1 MKNINFIENE
11 EEDDFAKKL
20 EEDLEKESNIYINN
34 FEFKYEKSD
43 EELMKLSKEEIITY
57 KNIQISQLKSYINS
71 LEKEKEDLINNF
83 KITTDT
89 LIEKI
94 KQIEFNCQG
103 IRPQTAHIIKDINV
117 NKKRN
122 SKLKNKKDLFED
134 ENEEENNIELN
145 KNIINIDNS
154 TNPTNEYQRC
164 PNCTKEFPISEY
176 IEHSLQCLRKIFR
189 CQKCNK
195 MMPISEK
202 ETHLNNYQNKSKLIN
217 AIKSNDEEYFKE
229 AIRHGFKVNTNI
241 LEENSGNNLLSIIA
255 INNKLN
261 FFRLLYAY
269 SDEPDKIDINFRNK
283 CDLTPLMIC
292 CKNNYIELSKEI
304 IKKGGD
310 VNAKNILGDTPL
322 RIAQMNKNE
331 KLSLMLINEF
341 KAHFK

>member
-11 EEDDFAKKL
+11 EEDAFAKQL

-34 FEFKYEKSD
+34 FEIKTEKSD
-43 EELMKLSKEEIITY
+43 EELMNMTKEEIITY

-89 LIEKI
+89 LLEKI
-94 KQIEFNCQG
+94 KQIEYNNMG
-103 IRPQTAHIIKDINV
+103 IRPQTAHIIKDIKE

-122 SKLKNKKDLFED
+122 TKAKNNKNDLFED
-134 ENEEENNIELN
+134 DEDNFN
-145 KNIINIDNS
+145 KNIVNIDDIN
-154 TNPTNEYQRC
+154 NPKNEFQRC

-195 MMPISEK
+195 MMAITEK
-202 ETHLNNYQNKSKLIN
+202 ETHLNNYQNKSKLISALQSDN
-217 AIKSNDEEYFKE
+217 EDYFKD

-255 INNKLN
+255 INNKVN
-261 FFRLLYAY
+261 FFRLLYMY

-292 CKNNYIELSKEI
+292 CKNNYIELCKEI

-322 RIAQMNKNE
+322 RIAQMNNNE
-331 KLSLMLINEF
+331 KLSLMLINDY
-341 KAHFK
+341 KAILK

>member
-11 EEDDFAKKL
+11 EEDAFAKQL

-34 FEFKYEKSD
+34 FEIKSEKSD
-43 EELMKLSKEEIITY
+43 EELMKMSKEEIITY

-89 LIEKI
+89 LLEKI
-94 KQIEFNCQG
+94 KQIEYNNMG
-103 IRPQTAHIIKDINV
+103 IRPQTAHIIKDIKE

-122 SKLKNKKDLFED
+122 TKAKNNKNDLFED
-134 ENEEENNIELN
+134 DEDDFN
-145 KNIINIDNS
+145 KNIVNIDDIN
-154 TNPTNEYQRC
+154 NPKNEFQRC

-195 MMPISEK
+195 MMPITEK
-202 ETHLNNYQNKSKLIN
+202 ETHLNNYQNKSKLIS
-217 AIKSNDEEYFKE
+217 ALQSDDEDYFKD

-255 INNKLN
+255 INNKVN
-261 FFRLLYAY
+261 FFRLLYMY

-292 CKNNYIELSKEI
+292 CKNNYIELCKEI

-322 RIAQMNKNE
+322 RIAQMNNNE
-331 KLSLMLINEF
+331 KLSLMLINDY
-341 KAHFK
+341 KAILK

>member
-11 EEDDFAKKL
+11 EEDDFAKQL
-20 EEDLEKESNIYINN
+20 EQDLEKESNIYINN
-34 FEFKYEKSD
+34 FELKSEKSD
-43 EELMKLSKEEIITY
+43 EELMLMTKEEIITY
-57 KNIQISQLKSYINS
+57 KNIQISQLRSYINS

-94 KQIEFNCQG
+94 KQIEFNNQG
-103 IRPQTAHIIKDINV
+103 IRPQTAHIIKDINE
-117 NKKRN
+117 NKKKN
-122 SKLKNKKDLFED
+122 IKNKNRKDLFDDEDD
-134 ENEEENNIELN
+134 ENEYN
-145 KNIINIDNS
+145 KNIINIDNI
-154 TNPTNEYQRC
+154 TNITNEYQRC

-195 MMPISEK
+195 IMPISEK
-202 ETHLNNYQNKSKLIN
+202 ETHLNNYQNKSKLIQ
-217 AIKSNDEEYFKE
+217 ALQSNNEEYFKE

-261 FFRLLYAY
+261 FFRLLYMY

-322 RIAQMNKNE
+322 RIAQMNNNE
-331 KLSLMLINEF
+331 KLSLMLINDY

>member
-11 EEDDFAKKL
+11 EEDTFAKQI
-20 EEDLEKESNIYINN
+20 EEELEKETNIYINN
-34 FEFKYEKSD
+34 FDIRTEKSD
-43 EELMKLSKEEIITY
+43 EELMNMTKEEIITY

-71 LEKEKEDLINNF
+71 LEKEKEVLINNF

-94 KQIEFNCQG
+94 KQIEYNNIG
-103 IRPQTAHIIKDINV
+103 IRPQTAHIIKDIKE
-117 NKKRN
+117 NKKGN
-122 SKLKNKKDLFED
+122 IKEKNKNDIYDDEED
-134 ENEEENNIELN
+134 NEDFMN
-145 KNIINIDNS
+145 KNIIKMDNITYPN
-154 TNPTNEYQRC
+154 NKYQRC
-164 PNCTKEFPISEY
+164 PNCTKDFPISEY

-195 MMPISEK
+195 MMPITEK
-202 ETHLNNYQNKSKLIN
+202 ETHLNNYQNKSKLIT
-217 AIKSNDEEYFKE
+217 AIQTDDEEYFKE
-229 AIRHGFKVNTNI
+229 AIRHGFRVNTNI

-261 FFRLLYAY
+261 FFKLLYMY

-292 CKNNYIELSKEI
+292 CKNNYIELSKEF

-322 RIAQMNKNE
+322 RIAQMNNNE
-331 KLSLMLINEF
+331 KLSLMLINDF
-341 KAHFK
+341 KAYLK

>member
-11 EEDDFAKKL
+11 EEDDFAKQL
-20 EEDLEKESNIYINN
+20 EQDLEKESNIYINN
-34 FEFKYEKSD
+34 FELKSEKSD
-43 EELMKLSKEEIITY
+43 EELMLMTKEEIITY
-57 KNIQISQLKSYINS
+57 KNIQISQLRSYINS

-94 KQIEFNCQG
+94 KQIEFNNQG
-103 IRPQTAHIIKDINV
+103 IRPQTAHIIKDINE
-117 NKKRN
+117 NKKKN
-122 SKLKNKKDLFED
+122 IKNKNRKDLFDDEDD
-134 ENEEENNIELN
+134 ENEFN
-145 KNIINIDNS
+145 KNIINIDNI
-154 TNPTNEYQRC
+154 TNITNEYQRC
-164 PNCTKEFPISEY
+164 PNCTKEFAISEY

-195 MMPISEK
+195 IMPISEK
-202 ETHLNNYQNKSKLIN
+202 ETHLNNYQNKSRLIQ
-217 AIKSNDEEYFKE
+217 ALQSNNEEYFKE

-261 FFRLLYAY
+261 FFRLLYMY

-322 RIAQMNKNE
+322 RIAQMNNNE
-331 KLSLMLINEF
+331 KLSLMLINEY

>member
-11 EEDDFAKKL
+11 EEDAFAKQL

-34 FEFKYEKSD
+34 FEIKSEKSD
-43 EELMKLSKEEIITY
+43 EELMKMSKEEIITY

-89 LIEKI
+89 LLEKI
-94 KQIEFNCQG
+94 KQIEYNNMG
-103 IRPQTAHIIKDINV
+103 IRPQTAHIIKDIKE

-122 SKLKNKKDLFED
+122 TKAKNNKNDLFED
-134 ENEEENNIELN
+134 DEDNFN
-145 KNIINIDNS
+145 KNIVNIDDIN
-154 TNPTNEYQRC
+154 NPKNEFQRC

-195 MMPISEK
+195 MMPITEK
-202 ETHLNNYQNKSKLIN
+202 ETHLNNYQNKSKLIS
-217 AIKSNDEEYFKE
+217 ALQSDDEDYFKD

-255 INNKLN
+255 INNKVN
-261 FFRLLYAY
+261 FFRLLYMY

-292 CKNNYIELSKEI
+292 CKNNYIELCKEI

-322 RIAQMNKNE
+322 RIAQMNNNE
-331 KLSLMLINEF
+331 KLSLMLINDY
-341 KAHFK
+341 KVILK

>member
-11 EEDDFAKKL
+11 EEDDFAKQL
-20 EEDLEKESNIYINN
+20 EQDLEKESNVYINE
-34 FEFKYEKSD
+34 FEIKIEKSD
-43 EELMKLSKEEIITY
+43 EELMNMTKEEIITY

-89 LIEKI
+89 LLEKI
-94 KQIEFNCQG
+94 KQIEYNNMG
-103 IRPQTAHIIKDINV
+103 VRPQTAHIIKDIKD
-117 NKKRN
+117 NKKR
-122 SKLKNKKDLFED
+122 KTKTKKDKNDLFEEDD
-134 ENEEENNIELN
+134 EDFD
-145 KNIINIDNS
+145 KNILNMDDIN
-154 TNPTNEYQRC
+154 NPKNEFQRC

-195 MMPISEK
+195 MMPITEK
-202 ETHLNNYQNKSKLIN
+202 ETHLNNYQNKSKLIS
-217 AIKSNDEEYFKE
+217 ALQSDDEDYFKD

-261 FFRLLYAY
+261 FFRLLYIY

-283 CDLTPLMIC
+283 SDLTPLMIC
-292 CKNNYIELSKEI
+292 CKNNFIELSKEI

-310 VNAKNILGDTPL
+310 VNARNILGDTPL
-322 RIAQMNKNE
+322 RIAQMNNNE
-331 KLSLMLINEF
+331 KLSIMLINDY
-341 KAHFK
+341 KAYLK

>member
-34 FEFKYEKSD
+34 FELKPEKTD
-43 EELMKLSKEEIITY
+43 EELMLMTKEEIITY
-57 KNIQISQLKSYINS
+57 KNIQISQLRSYINS

-94 KQIEFNCQG
+94 KQIEFNNQG
-103 IRPQTAHIIKDINV
+103 IRPQTAHIIKDIND
-117 NKKRN
+117 NKK
-122 SKLKNKKDLFED
+122 KNIKIKNDLFD
-134 ENEEENNIELN
+134 EEEKDYGFN
-145 KNIINIDNS
+145 KNIKNIDNII
-154 TNPTNEYQRC
+154 NPTNEFQRC

-176 IEHSLQCLRKIFR
+176 IEHSLQCLRKIYR

-195 MMPISEK
+195 IMPLSEK
-202 ETHLNNYQNKSKLIN
+202 ETHLNNYQNKTKLIN
-217 AIKSNDEEYFKE
+217 ALKSNDEEYFKE
-229 AIRHGFKVNTNI
+229 AIRHGFKVNSNI
-241 LEENSGNNLLSIIA
+241 LEENSGNNLLSLIA

-261 FFRLLYAY
+261 FFRLLYLY
-269 SDEPDKIDINFRNK
+269 NDEPDKIDINFRNK
-283 CDLTPLMIC
+283 YDLTPLMIC

-322 RIAQMNKNE
+322 RIAQMNNNE
-331 KLSLMLINEF
+331 KLSLILINEF

>member
-11 EEDDFAKKL
+11 EEDAFAKQL

-34 FEFKYEKSD
+34 FEIKTEKSD
-43 EELMKLSKEEIITY
+43 EELMNMTKEEIITY

-89 LIEKI
+89 LLEKI
-94 KQIEFNCQG
+94 KQIEFNNIG
-103 IRPQTAHIIKDINV
+103 IRPQTAHIIKDIKE

-122 SKLKNKKDLFED
+122 YKTKNNKNDLFEED
-134 ENEEENNIELN
+134 EDDNFN
-145 KNIINIDNS
+145 KNIVNLDDIN
-154 TNPTNEYQRC
+154 NPKNEFQRC

-195 MMPISEK
+195 MMPITEK
-202 ETHLNNYQNKSKLIN
+202 ETHLNNYQNKSKI
-217 AIKSNDEEYFKE
+217 IKALQSDDEEYFKD
-229 AIRHGFKVNTNI
+229 AIRHGFKVNNNI
-241 LEENSGNNLLSIIA
+241 LEENSGNNLLSLIA

-261 FFRLLYAY
+261 FFRLLYTY
-269 SDEPDKIDINFRNK
+269 CDEPDKIDINFRNK

-292 CKNNYIELSKEI
+292 CKNNFIELSKEI

-322 RIAQMNKNE
+322 RIAQMNNNE
-331 KLSLMLINEF
+331 KLSLMLINDF
-341 KAHFK
+341 KAYLK

>member
-11 EEDDFAKKL
+11 EEDDFAKQL
-20 EEDLEKESNIYINN
+20 EQDLEKESNVYINK
-34 FEFKYEKSD
+34 FEIKIEKSD
-43 EELMKLSKEEIITY
+43 EELMNMTKEEIITY

-89 LIEKI
+89 LLEKI
-94 KQIEFNCQG
+94 KQIEYNNMG
-103 IRPQTAHIIKDINV
+103 VRPQTAHIIKDIKE
-117 NKKRN
+117 NKKR
-122 SKLKNKKDLFED
+122 KTKTKKDKNDLFEEDD
-134 ENEEENNIELN
+134 EDFD
-145 KNIINIDNS
+145 KNIVNMDDIN
-154 TNPTNEYQRC
+154 NPKNEFQRC

-195 MMPISEK
+195 MMPITEK
-202 ETHLNNYQNKSKLIN
+202 ETHLNNYQNKSKLIS
-217 AIKSNDEEYFKE
+217 ALQSDDEDYFKD

-261 FFRLLYAY
+261 FFRLLYIY

-283 CDLTPLMIC
+283 SDLTPLMIC
-292 CKNNYIELSKEI
+292 CKNNFIELSKEI

-310 VNAKNILGDTPL
+310 VNARNILGDTPL
-322 RIAQMNKNE
+322 RIAQMNNNE
-331 KLSLMLINEF
+331 KLSIMLINDY
-341 KAHFK
+341 KAYLK

>member
-1 MKNINFIENE
+1 MKNIDFIENE
-11 EEDDFAKKL
+11 EEDAFAKQL
-20 EEDLEKESNIYINN
+20 EEELEKETNIYINN
-34 FEFKYEKSD
+34 FELKREKSD
-43 EELMKLSKEEIITY
+43 EELMAMTKEEIITY
-57 KNIQISQLKSYINS
+57 KNIQISQLRSYINS

-94 KQIEFNCQG
+94 KQIEYNNQG
-103 IRPQTAHIIKDINV
+103 IRPQTAHIIKDINE

-122 SKLKNKKDLFED
+122 FKVNNNKDLFDDYED
-134 ENEEENNIELN
+134 NKDVIG
-145 KNIINIDNS
+145 KNIIKIDNII
-154 TNPTNEYQRC
+154 NPNNEFQRC

-195 MMPISEK
+195 MMPITEK
-202 ETHLNNYQNKSKLIN
+202 ETHLNNYQNKAKLIN
-217 AIKSNDEEYFKE
+217 AIQSDNEEYFKD
-229 AIRHGFKVNTNI
+229 AIKHGFKVNTNI

-255 INNKLN
+255 INNKLK
-261 FFRLLYAY
+261 FFRLLYMY

-310 VNAKNILGDTPL
+310 INAKNILGDTPL
-322 RIAQMNKNE
+322 RIAQ
-331 KLSLMLINEF
+331 
-341 KAHFK
+341 

>member
-11 EEDDFAKKL
+11 EEDDFAKQL
-20 EEDLEKESNIYINN
+20 EQDLEKESNVYINE
-34 FEFKYEKSD
+34 FEIKIEKSD
-43 EELMKLSKEEIITY
+43 EELMNMTKEEIITY

-89 LIEKI
+89 LLEKI
-94 KQIEFNCQG
+94 KQIEYNNMG
-103 IRPQTAHIIKDINV
+103 VRPQTAHIIKDIKE
-117 NKKRN
+117 NKKR
-122 SKLKNKKDLFED
+122 KTKTKKDKNDLFEKDD
-134 ENEEENNIELN
+134 EDFD
-145 KNIINIDNS
+145 KNIVNMDDIN
-154 TNPTNEYQRC
+154 NPKNEFQRC

-195 MMPISEK
+195 MMPITEK
-202 ETHLNNYQNKSKLIN
+202 ETHLNNYQNKSKLIS
-217 AIKSNDEEYFKE
+217 ALQSDDEDYFKD

-261 FFRLLYAY
+261 FFRLLYLY

-283 CDLTPLMIC
+283 YDLTPLMIC
-292 CKNNYIELSKEI
+292 CKNNFIELSKEI

-322 RIAQMNKNE
+322 RIAQMNNNE
-331 KLSLMLINEF
+331 KLSLMLINDF
-341 KAHFK
+341 KAYLK